1 MTVPVPETTPI
12 KLELITRRP
21 AGKTKQTP
29 LLFIHGKW
37 HGAWCWDEHFLPY
50 FVDHGYECIAPSL
63 RGHSRSEGHEKLR
76 WTSIADYVSDVEQVA
91 GQLESPP
98 VIIGHSMGGFITQ
111 KYLESHNLPGA
122 VLLAPVPYSGLWPST
137 WTVFRRHPG
146 LVLRMIVT
154 LSMYPLVESIAI
166 ARECLFSAD
175 MPDELVE
182 KYQKQMQDESFRAY
196 LDELG
201 LNLVRPQRVK
211 TPLLV
216 LGAANDVVIPTRT
229 VEATAHIYG
238 TRAKFFPNMA
248 HDAMLETGWEQIA
261 EMILN
266 WLDERGL

>member
-1 MTVPVPETTPI
+1 M
-12 KLELITRRP
+12 KLELITRKP
-21 AGKTKQTP
+21 AGKTKQTS

-50 FVDHGYECIAPSL
+50 FADQGYECTAFSL
-63 RGHSRSEGHEKLR
+63 RGHAGSEGHEKLR
-76 WTSIADYVSDVEQVA
+76 WTSIADYVADVEQVA
-91 GQLESPP
+91 GQFAAPP

-122 VLLAPVPYSGLWPST
+122 VLLTPVPYSGLWPST
-137 WTVFRRHPG
+137 WMIFRRHPG
-146 LVLRMIVT
+146 LVLRMITT
-154 LSMYPLVESIAI
+154 LSMYPLVESTAI
-166 ARECLFSAD
+166 TRECLFSAD

-216 LGAANDVVIPTRT
+216 LGAADDATIPVKA
-229 VEATAHIYG
+229 VEANARVFG
-238 TRAKFFPNMA
+238 TQAQIFPNMA
-248 HDAMLETGWEQIA
+248 HDAMLEVGWERA
-261 EMILN
+261 AKAILD
-266 WLDERGL
+266 WLTEKGL